1 MGVFICICSAAYG
14 QATDSLVVAD
24 TLKRVAPEEY
34 YRPLVDNINSQF
46 VYSVPARRFYGDP
59 QTIPTLL
66 EDSKVGFSLVQRDQ
80 SYGREAFMMTNRT
93 SEPLVSSSLNGI
105 LPLTDPLTG
114 NSILNYYPLEMT
126 SSIRVSESQEKN
138 FTEQAASDNVNFT
151 LEKFRSPTTY
161 SRIRLS
167 QELDNAYSNFEGLF
181 SYNTSE
187 SLNLTIALYR
197 RAAGKSLDQVQAVDE
212 GAFNPRVDNWWVR
225 GQANYFT
232 SEMDATLFVLYTTAF
247 SGLNGGI
254 AIQDS
259 TTDIFDAKLAQV
271 LTPNSY
277 DHRTRVDIM
286 GEFSLSLL
294 SEKERTKLGGFYT
307 RASRRIVD
315 HDSAFASK
323 YAPLS
328 LGDRVGLSLSQPVA
342 LEIGSFITK
351 ALVRGDFQ
359 LLHKDNG
366 CACTGIKETRF
377 SGFASDSL
385 FIGGDFGLSAD
396 GYFRGTL
403 SQLSVAGESQA
414 DQFFTNFGLG
424 AEMKL
429 SRFFSL
435 SALYNYGRDRASL
448 SPTPTAT
455 YEISNVGGFA
465 RIGFPLSK
473 RDSLAFTVGYLDRRE
488 PEGIVASSDT
498 TGFSEPSFSSEQIH
512 SSSIR
517 SALDVWF
524 SVFRVSLAANYTP
537 EVSLISNYTLNQA
550 LRAPLSEK
558 INGSAAF
565 YFENEIFEGNLRL
578 SLGLRT
584 RYMNRLSTTLSY
596 DNASD
601 YYVYRGSESLAGY
614 PYNDERL
621 TTPKYMFDFLVTA
634 EVDRRAQISV
644 LLLNL
649 TGEPFYTVSLYP
661 RSGFMFKLD
670 VTWAFLD

>member
-1 MGVFICICSAAYG
+1 MI
-14 QATDSLVVAD
+14 AD
-24 TLKRVAPEEY
+24 TLKKVIPEEY

-66 EDSKVGFSLVQRDQ
+66 EDSRVGFSLIQRDQ

-93 SEPLVSSSLNGI
+93 SEPLISSSLNGI

-126 SSIRVSESQEKN
+126 SSLRVSQSQEKN
-138 FTEQAASDNVNFT
+138 FNDFTGSDNVNFT

-167 QELDNAYSNFEGLF
+167 QELGNAYSNFEGLF

-187 SLNLTIALYR
+187 SLNLTLALYR
-197 RAAGKSLDQVQAVDE
+197 RAAGKAQVSVFDNAE
-212 GAFNPRVDNWWVR
+212 FNPRVDNWWIR
-225 GQANYFT
+225 GQSTYFT
-232 SEMDATLFVLYTTAF
+232 PGIDATLFILYTTAF

-254 AIQDS
+254 TIQDS
-259 TTDIFDAKLAQV
+259 TTDIFEEKLAQV

-277 DHRTRVDIM
+277 DHRTRVDVM

-307 RASRRIVD
+307 KASRRVFAN
-315 HDSAFASK
+315 DSAFALK

-328 LGDRVGLSLSQPVA
+328 LGDRIGLSLSQPVS

-351 ALVRGDFQ
+351 VLVRGDFQ
-359 LLHKDNG
+359 LLNKDNG
-366 CACTGIKETRF
+366 CDCSSIKETRF

-396 GYFRGTL
+396 GYFRVTL
-403 SQLSVAGESQA
+403 SQLSLASVSQA

-455 YEISNVGGFA
+455 YEISNLGGFA
-465 RIGFPLSK
+465 RVGFPLSK
-473 RDSLAFTVGYLDRRE
+473 RDSVALTVGYLDRRE
-488 PEGIVASSDT
+488 PEGIVASDDT
-498 TGFSEPSFSSEQIH
+498 TGFSVPSFSSGQIH

-517 SALDVWF
+517 SALDLWF
-524 SVFRVSLAANYTP
+524 SVFRVSLGANYTP
-537 EVSLISNYTLNQA
+537 EVNLVSNYTSNDA
-550 LRAPLSEK
+550 LRAPISDKL
-558 INGSAAF
+558 NGSAAF
-565 YFENEIFEGNLRL
+565 YYEDEIAEGNLRL

-621 TTPKYMFDFLVTA
+621 TKPKYMFDFLVTA
-634 EVDRRAQISV
+634 EVDRRAQINV

-649 TGEPFYTVSLYP
+649 TGESFYTVSLYP
-661 RSGFMFKLD
+661 RSGFMFKID

>member
-1 MGVFICICSAAYG
+1 VFIFICTIAYG
-14 QATDSLVVAD
+14 QATDSVMVAD
-24 TLKRVAPEEY
+24 TLKRVTPEEY

-66 EDSKVGFSLVQRDQ
+66 EDSKVGFSLIQRDQ

-93 SEPLVSSSLNGI
+93 SEPLISSSLNGI

-138 FTEQAASDNVNFT
+138 FNDYAASDNVNFT

-167 QELDNAYSNFEGLF
+167 QELGNAYSNFEGLF

-187 SLNLTIALYR
+187 SLNLTMALYR
-197 RAAGKSLDQVQAVDE
+197 RAAGKSQDQVVDK
-212 GAFNPRVDNWWVR
+212 GTFNPRVDNWWVR

-232 SEMDATLFVLYTTAF
+232 SKMDATLFVLYTTAF

-259 TTDIFDAKLAQV
+259 TTDIFDDKLAQV

-277 DHRTRVDIM
+277 DHRTRVDVM

-294 SEKERTKLGGFYT
+294 SEKERTKLGGYYT
-307 RASRRIVD
+307 KASRRIVD
-315 HDSAFASK
+315 HDTNFAVK

-328 LGDRVGLSLSQPVA
+328 LGDRAGLSLSQPVA

-396 GYFRGTL
+396 GYFRATL
-403 SQLSVAGESQA
+403 SGLSVAGESQP

-465 RIGFPLSK
+465 RVGFPLSR
-473 RDSLAFTVGYLDRRE
+473 RDSIAFTVGYLDRRE
-488 PEGIVASSDT
+488 PEGIVAPADT
-498 TGFSEPSFSSEQIH
+498 IGFSVPTFSSEQIH

-524 SVFRVSLAANYTP
+524 SVFRVSLAANYSP
-537 EVSLISNYTLNQA
+537 EVSLVSNYTVNEA
-550 LRAPLSEK
+550 LRAPLSDK
-558 INGSAAF
+558 LNGSAAF

-584 RYMNRLSTTLSY
+584 RYMNSLSTTLSY

-634 EVDRRAQISV
+634 EVDRRAQINV